1 MSTAIFDVDRTLLDG
16 MSGYLFTRWLWTKG
30 HLSARSKLRIAKSF
44 FLYRSGLKPLTE
56 LVAVGVTCLA
66 GMHAVHVDELADQCV
81 NEVLWPLLFTEAVEK
96 IAEHAACNDFTCLAS
111 GSAQPLIAALAR
123 RVGADAGIGT
133 AAMIDENGLYLPKV
147 KPPFSYMAGKLEL
160 VEQLLREKSLRL
172 DEAALYTD
180 NDADLPLCRR
190 VARPFAVNPDPG
202 LKQKALEH
210 EWPILTWETRQ
221 NPKDRY
227 TGTSWPIKS

>member
-1 MSTAIFDVDRTLLDG
+1 MSAAIFDVDRTLLDG
-16 MSGYLFTRWLWTKG
+16 MSGYRFTRWLWAKG
-30 HLSARSKLRIAKSF
+30 YLSAHSKLRVAKSF
-44 FLYRSGLKPLTE
+44 FLYRSGLKPITE

-66 GMHAVHVDELADQCV
+66 GMPALHVDELADQCV
-81 NEVLWPLLFTEAVEK
+81 DEVLWPLLFTEAVEK
-96 IAEHAACNDFTCLAS
+96 IAEHAACKDFTCLAS

-133 AAMIDENGLYLPKV
+133 AAMIDENGHYLPTV

-160 VEQLLREKSLRL
+160 VEQLLGEKGLRL
-172 DEAALYTD
+172 EEAALYTD
-180 NDADLPLCRR
+180 NGADLPLCRR

-202 LKQKALEH
+202 LKQKALEQ